1 VLDNATGEA
10 KAAIDEEK
18 LNKALDEAKKSEDD
32 KLVELNIKKVQ
43 QLPAKFLIK
52 SDAEYK
58 LRIATEQGI
67 IEVPANMRLRC

>member
-1 VLDNATGEA
+1 MPMLTY
-10 KAAIDEEK
+10 K
-18 LNKALDEAKKSEDD
+18 
-32 KLVELNIKKVQ
+32 

-67 IEVPANMRLRC
+67 IEVPANMLNTADISKLVKNDFRC